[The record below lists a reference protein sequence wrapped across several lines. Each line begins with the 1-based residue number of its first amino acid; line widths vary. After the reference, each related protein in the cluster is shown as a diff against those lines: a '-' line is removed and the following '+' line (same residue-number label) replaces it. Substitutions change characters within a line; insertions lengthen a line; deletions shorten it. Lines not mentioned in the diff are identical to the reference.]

1 MTRTEIIEKL
11 KEIILKAT
19 GAEPN
24 SLDACTEASNLT
36 TDLGMN
42 SIALLFVVIAIEETF
57 DICFEEDGV
66 ADFKTVG
73 DVVDYIENEVNG

>member
-11 KEIILKAT
+11 KAIILQAT
-19 GAEPN
+19 GNEPE
-24 SLDACTEASNLT
+24 SLDNCSEASNLT

-57 DICFEEDGV
+57 DICFDEDAV
-66 ADFKTVG
+66 SDFKTVG
-73 DVVDYIENEVNG
+73 DVVNYIEEEVNG